1 MASPL
6 RIVNYAVNGSG
17 AGHLTRLCAINRWLR
32 RYTQVLDLR
41 AEIYFLTSS
50 EADGLLFSE
59 RFASF
64 KLPSKTIVTDT
75 GIDKITYLALAKQ
88 WVWHSLGLLRPD
100 LFLVDTFPRGSFGEL
115 LSALDLCRHKAFIH
129 RSVKEEFL
137 SRPDFAAM
145 LPLYDLILVPEYP
158 QASQETPKGLRNGQL
173 QYIGPVM
180 IREQVECWPR
190 EKVRAHFAVTPEQLL
205 VYVSAGGGGDRH
217 AQSLLHTVCEVLL
230 RRPNLHLVVGAGP
243 LYRGPSLHGPRVT
256 FLTTTGVAELLS
268 GMDFAVCSAGYNS
281 FHELLHAGVPTIF
294 LPQEKIADEQAKRAD
309 LAAQCG
315 AAFHLREEV
324 GSPAFVHSLD
334 AAIDSYLDDK
344 KRHQAARAATTV
356 VPSNHAREAA
366 QQLLQLLIPSAQ
378 VRAAAE
384 AVDDLFLAELGREE
398 VALEQVC
405 EVAQA
410 LCSQGQA
417 ESAIPLDTALALLR
431 QSRHVRLPQPALL
444 RILRQLGGRLGSGDL
459 DEKGAAMADLI
470 GQLAAFAD
478 WPGALSLLKQLPG
491 ERSLSAAQSVAEIKR
506 LLSALKSRGHDLY
519 QGVRAFSIAQAD
531 DGPAGS
537 LRELVSAAIR
547 NLQ

>member
-190 EKVRAHFAVTPEQLL
+190 DKVRAHFAVTPEQLL
-205 VYVSAGGGGDRH
+205 VYVSAGGGGDRQ

-309 LAAQCG
+309 LAAQRG
-315 AAFHLREEV
+315 AAIHLREEV
-324 GSPAFVHSLD
+324 GSPAFVRSLD
-334 AAIDSYLDDK
+334 AAIDSYLDET

-417 ESAIPLDTALALLR
+417 ESAIPLDTALLLLR

-444 RILRQLGGRLGSGDL
+444 RILRQLGSRLGSGDL

-491 ERSLSAAQSVAEIKR
+491 ERSLSAEQSVAEIKR
-506 LLSALKSRGHDLY
+506 LLSALKSQGHDLY
-519 QGVRAFSIAQAD
+519 QGVRAFSVAQAD
-531 DGPAGS
+531 D
-537 LRELVSAAIR
+537 R
-547 NLQ
+547 

>member
-75 GIDKITYLALAKQ
+75 GIDKLTYLALAKQ

-190 EKVRAHFAVTPEQLL
+190 DKVRAHFAATPEQLL
-205 VYVSAGGGGDRH
+205 VYVSAGGGGDRQ

-309 LAAQCG
+309 LAAQRG
-315 AAFHLREEV
+315 AAIHLREEV
-324 GSPAFVHSLD
+324 GSPAFVRSLD
-334 AAIDSYLDDK
+334 AAIDSYLNEE

-417 ESAIPLDTALALLR
+417 ESAIPLDTALLLLR

-444 RILRQLGGRLGSGDL
+444 RILRQLGSRLGSGDL

-491 ERSLSAAQSVAEIKR
+491 ERSLSAEQSVAEIKR
-506 LLSALKSRGHDLY
+506 LLSALKSQGHDLY
-519 QGVRAFSIAQAD
+519 QGVRAFSVAQAD

-537 LRELVSAAIR
+537 LRELISAAIR
-547 NLQ
+547 NLE